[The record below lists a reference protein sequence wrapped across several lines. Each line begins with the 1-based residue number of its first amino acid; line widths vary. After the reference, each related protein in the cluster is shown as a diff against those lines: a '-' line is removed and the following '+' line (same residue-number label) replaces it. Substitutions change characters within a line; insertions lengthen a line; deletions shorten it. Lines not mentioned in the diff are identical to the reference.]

1 MAFKL
6 AITHHCTYT
15 QANKMA
21 TPMGYLHNCIHNPV
35 IHNGQ
40 GIYQYINDKTHVIH
54 NKLPFSLYK
63 WKKSDSY
70 PKEGSWGH
78 YDGQRGNT
86 GCYLYRDPRT
96 GNIECHLHREPRTGN
111 TGCHLHRVPRTGK
124 FIETESMVAASAS
137 GNWPNG
143 SQSAELN

>member
-6 AITHHCTYT
+6 AITRHCTYT

-21 TPMGYLHNCIHNPV
+21 TPMGYLHSCIHNPV

-63 WKKSDSY
+63 WKKSDTVT
-70 PKEGSWGH
+70 PRK
-78 YDGQRGNT
+78 DRGATMMGREAIQDATYT
-86 GCYLYRDPRT
+86 GT
-96 GNIECHLHREPRTGN
+96 QEQAT
-111 TGCHLHRVPRTGK
+111 
-124 FIETESMVAASAS
+124 
-137 GNWPNG
+137 
-143 SQSAELN
+143 